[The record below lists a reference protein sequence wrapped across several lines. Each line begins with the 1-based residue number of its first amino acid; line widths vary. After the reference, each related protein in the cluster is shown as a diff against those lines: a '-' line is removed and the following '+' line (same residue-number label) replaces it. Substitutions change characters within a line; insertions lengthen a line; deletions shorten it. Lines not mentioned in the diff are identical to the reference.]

1 MPARL
6 VVLRERLEHVGY
18 DAGNLLDI
26 VGRGRATN
34 CGVGLHAKA
43 LHAEGKSPSA
53 DGPDNDAHGRASA
66 ILIAVLLSR
75 QSPFVPFVDVV
86 VLAPINWASLSRHR
100 TLSIGLGSGS
110 ASQGLGGWRSVHSSG
125 TNCVLPVESAN
136 PTILTPAMSLHLQ
149 ISKRRPCQ
157 GWNG

>member
-1 MPARL
+1 MPARV

-43 LHAEGKSPSA
+43 LHTAGKSPSA
-53 DGPDNDAHGRASA
+53 DGPDNDAHGRAAA
-66 ILIAVLLSR
+66 ILLVGLLSR
-75 QSPFVPFVDVV
+75 QSPFVDRV

-100 TLSIGLGSGS
+100 TLSIGFGSGIV
-110 ASQGLGGWRSVHSSG
+110 SQGLGGWRSVHSSG
-125 TNCVLPVESAN
+125 TNCVLPVESVN